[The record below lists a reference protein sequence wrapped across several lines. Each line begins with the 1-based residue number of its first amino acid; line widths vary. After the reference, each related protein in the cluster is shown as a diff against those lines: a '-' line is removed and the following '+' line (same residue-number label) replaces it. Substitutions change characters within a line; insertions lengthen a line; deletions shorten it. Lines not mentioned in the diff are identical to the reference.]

1 MGTLILTPEQCE
13 ALLRPAE
20 VVACLERAHRA
31 LATGGATQPA
41 PVAIRAAGD
50 LGPHARPDAPAWIPM
65 AAHASYLG
73 VVAVKLLA
81 DAPANRALG
90 VPAQRSTVALFDAAT
105 AECLALVD
113 GRVLTRVRTAA
124 ATALAS
130 RTLAPRGSRVLG
142 LVGAGALAVEHVRAH
157 AAIGDLDGVVVW
169 SRTASSRDRFRAQVE
184 ALDVAAPPVKAAND
198 VAEVFAS
205 ADVVC
210 TLTPADVPL
219 VSAGLLRPGLHL
231 NAVGSP
237 PRPAYRE
244 LEPSVLARADV
255 IAVDDVTVAAHE
267 SGNVVAALAAGAL
280 GVVDLVP
287 LGAVLAGIAP
297 GRTSPEQVTVF
308 NSVGIGLQDLATMHL
323 LHARA
328 LELGIGDLVALR

>member
-20 VVACLERAHRA
+20 VVACLERAHRE

-41 PVAIRAAGD
+41 PVPIRAAGD

-65 AAHASYLG
+65 GAHAAYLG

-90 VPAQRSTVALFDAAT
+90 VPAQRSTAALFDAAT

-124 ATALAS
+124 ATALAT
-130 RTLAPRGSRVLG
+130 RTLAVPGPRVLG
-142 LVGAGALAVEHVRAH
+142 LLGAGALAVEHVRAH
-157 AAIGDLDGVVVW
+157 AATGDLDGVVVW
-169 SRTASSRDRFRAQVE
+169 SRTASSRERLRAAVE
-184 ALDVAAPPVKAAND
+184 ALDVAVPPVKAVDD
-198 VAEVFAS
+198 VAEVFATC
-205 ADVVC
+205 DVVC
-210 TLTPADVPL
+210 TLTPAEVPL
-219 VSAGLLRPGLHL
+219 VSADLLRPGLHV

-255 IAVDDVTVAAHE
+255 LAVDDVAVAAHE
-267 SGNVVAALAAGAL
+267 SGNVVTALAAGAI
-280 GVVDLVP
+280 GVEDLVP
-287 LGAVLAGIAP
+287 LGAVLAGTSP
-297 GRTSPEQVTVF
+297 GRTSPEQVSVF
-308 NSVGIGLQDLATMHL
+308 NSVGIGLQDLAAMHL

-328 LELGIGDLVALR
+328 LERGVGEVVTLR